1 MQGTQLFADGNAV
14 GANMPDRCRQRQTL
28 QRTAVEKCVV
38 ANPLSPLFDRSTCQA
53 TGAEEQR
60 LAVSTVQ

>member
-1 MQGTQLFADGNAV
+1 
-14 GANMPDRCRQRQTL
+14 MPDRCRQRQTL

-38 ANPLSPLFDRSTCQA
+38 ANPLSPLFDRSTRQA

-60 LAVSTVQ
+60 LAISTVQ